1 MKTFRI
7 LCLLFTFLSFSP
19 SLIAQTEIER
29 AKQIIDKLNQPNYTE
44 KSFECTMTEKFYSF
58 YTDKQPKEVFTGYIK
73 RNGMQYRSNTLG
85 VLTIQNKDA
94 KLIVDTGSHTIVYTN
109 PTPMQAYNPENL
121 TSMLALCSKVQ
132 VLHNDS
138 IDRITLEFS
147 TNEIPLEMFE
157 ITIQNS
163 QIKKLVLYHNA
174 TTDENDQVIKPKTEI
189 LFNDIV
195 LGKSISSK
203 EFEVGSYISVK
214 NGKINLTEPYQ
225 NYTLSN
231 LFVSK

>member
-7 LCLLFTFLSFSP
+7 LCLLFAFLVFPP
-19 SLIAQTEIER
+19 SLTAQTEIER
-29 AKQIIDKLNQPNYTE
+29 AKQLIDKLNQPSNTE

-58 YTDKQPKEVFTGYIK
+58 YTDKQPKEVATGYIK
-73 RNGMQYRSNTLG
+73 RNGIQYRSNTLG
-85 VLTIQNKDA
+85 VLTIQNKEA
-94 KLIVDTGSHTIVYTN
+94 KLIVDTVSHTIVYTN
-109 PTPMQAYNPENL
+109 PTPIQAYNSENL
-121 TSMLALCSKVQ
+121 NSMLALCSKVQ

-163 QIKKLVLYHNA
+163 QIKKLVLYHTA

-195 LGKSISSK
+195 LGKSISSR
-203 EFEVGSYISVK
+203 EFEVGSYILVK
-214 NGKINLTEPYQ
+214 NGKINLTESYQ

-231 LFVSK
+231 LYVTK